1 MFIFL
6 LFKLNIKNKN
16 KNNFNKIK
24 IYKLFLSIIILI
36 KMNKFLLLAL
46 ISLTVSK
53 NVILIGDS
61 RYVGMAVLLMGF
73 DYSTITKYY
82 GTGTNVR
89 STSPR
94 KYGGHS
100 IHVTAQVSASSYTYK
115 QGSDIYNSAHNQL
128 KKAAAG
134 TTVLLWLGINDLDA
148 IDSTFTF
155 YRNLAKTYTTLNF
168 HVVPV
173 TGINERKISISNTKV
188 QSFNSKLK
196 DKITSANISNL
207 KFKSILSGN
216 KVNTIMVD
224 GKEVAID
231 SYLTSDGLHYGK
243 AGYEQLWKAMTK
255 IL

>member
-1 MFIFL
+1 
-6 LFKLNIKNKN
+6 
-16 KNNFNKIK
+16 
-24 IYKLFLSIIILI
+24 
-36 KMNKFLLLAL
+36 MNKFLLIAL

-89 STSPR
+89 SKTPR
-94 KYGGHS
+94 QINGNN

-115 QGSDIYNSAHNQL
+115 PGSEIYISAHNQL
-128 KKAAAG
+128 KTAAPG

-148 IDSTFTF
+148 IDSTFNF
-155 YRNLAKTYTTLNF
+155 YKNFATTYKTLNF
-168 HVVPV
+168 YAVPV
-173 TGINERKISISNTKV
+173 TGINERKISIKNSKV
-188 QSFNSKLK
+188 QSFNSQLK
-196 DKITSANISNL
+196 DKINKANLSNL
-207 KFKSILSGN
+207 KYKSILSGN
-216 KVNTIMVD
+216 DVNTIMAD
-224 GKEVAID
+224 GKPVAID
-231 SYLTSDGLHYGK
+231 SYLTADGLHYGK